1 MLIIMQRNKCLGGRR
16 KIWWFQN
23 SIYYSLQFIQQNKK
37 YILFEIKNAAV
48 STNNIVLNLHK
59 YTHKAERL

>member
-1 MLIIMQRNKCLGGRR
+1 MLIIMQRNTCLGGRR

-37 YILFEIKNAAV
+37 YILFEINNAAV
-48 STNNIVLNLHK
+48 STNNIVLN
-59 YTHKAERL
+59 